1 MNISNYMKL
10 PYTTTTLPDAQQ
22 NFVWKS
28 SWSQKNTQ
36 RKPNKSEFLRRM
48 MKVYKAKFYKL

>member
-10 PYTTTTLPDAQQ
+10 PDMPTTLPDAQH

-28 SWSQKNTQ
+28 QRSQKNTQ
-36 RKPNKSEFLRRM
+36 RKPNQSEFLRGM
-48 MKVYKAKFYKL
+48 MKAYKVKFCEL

>member
-10 PYTTTTLPDAQQ
+10 PDTTTTLPDAQQ

-28 SWSQKNTQ
+28 QRSQKNTQ
-36 RKPNKSEFLRRM
+36 RKPNKSEFLRGM
-48 MKVYKAKFYKL
+48 MKAYKAKFYEL